1 MMSPPITLASQSAV
15 RAQLLGAAGV
25 AFATAASGVDE
36 ETVKQALLAE
46 GVSPRDIADALAES
60 KAVKVSRRTPGLV
73 IGADQTLELDGALY
87 DKAETLD
94 EARERLK
101 ALSGKKHR
109 LHSAVVV
116 ARDGVA
122 VWRTLE
128 SPILTMRPLS
138 DAFIDGYLAR
148 NAAAALSSV
157 GCYQLEGEGV
167 QLFSHIDGDYFAILG
182 LPLLGL
188 LDYLRRQGVLPL

>member
-94 EARERLK
+94 VARERLK
-101 ALSGKKHR
+101 TLSGKKHR
-109 LHSAVVV
+109 LHSAVVA